1 MKCERRSS
9 WSAWVLVLLLLC
21 MGLVSTRAEGQEMP
35 SLPLSGS
42 DSESSPSS
50 MPSTEPKV
58 IDLPPEFWQ
67 SWETFKTEFQAFSL
81 SLETYLDQV
90 EAYGISFE
98 ELPAFMTHLTESY
111 KASES
116 ARMIEREVA
125 EAKVVDAIM
134 DGIHAEKERDTAVRS
149 RDAWRTAAL
158 VSAGTAVLGWLLA
171 IF

>member
-1 MKCERRSS
+1 MRCERPSGSS
-9 WSAWVLVLLLLC
+9 AACLLLLFLF
-21 MGLVSTRAEGQEMP
+21 MLLGLARAEGQEMKN
-35 SLPLSGS
+35 LPLSGS
-42 DSESSPSS
+42 ASESSPSS

-149 RDAWRTAAL
+149 RNAWRTAAL
-158 VSAGTAVLGWLLA
+158 VSAGAAVLGWLLA